1 MTQDARIGRLRGRP
15 RRPAHTHTQRGGRG
29 ATGGAFGVYLV
40 PSRAIHQKRIPGWEE
55 VLVGVTAA
63 ARGYEKLL

>member
-1 MTQDARIGRLRGRP
+1 MGGGGR
-15 RRPAHTHTQRGGRG
+15 RGGSSR
-29 ATGGAFGVYLV
+29 VHLV